1 MDNTQSNIIRRFLG
15 YVRPYWLGFLGA
27 VIGMV
32 VVAATETAFAALMKP
47 MLDGS
52 FVEKDPDVI
61 RLIPIA
67 LLAIFV
73 VRGMGGFAAS
83 YGMTWV
89 SRCVVRDMRQQIFAH
104 LLNLPTGFYDRNPV
118 GHLTSKLIYDVEQVA
133 RASSNAITIII
144 RDTLTIIGLLAWMFY
159 LSWILSI
166 LFIFIAPVIAGLVV
180 FISKRFRRISRRI
193 QMSMGNVSQV
203 SQQVVQGHREI
214 KIFSGE
220 EKEKQEFKKINEFNR
235 GQHMKMAVT
244 SAASVPVS
252 QFVAALALAAVIYVA
267 TNDGILDAISVGTF
281 MSFITAAGLLM
292 TPLKRLTKITA
303 EWQKGIAAAQS
314 VFDLLDQDAEIDQGS
329 QALQR
334 AGGKVE
340 FQNVGFSY
348 DEDRGAALQNINFSA
363 EAGQT
368 VAIVGRSGS
377 GKSTLVNLL
386 PRFYDV
392 QTGTVLLDDMPIQS
406 LKLRDLRNQISLV
419 GQDVTLFNDTVANN
433 IAYGREGDVSEAD
446 VVAAATAAHAMAF
459 IDDLPEGLSTLVGD
473 KGMLL
478 SGGQRQRIAI
488 ARALLKNAPVLILDE
503 ATSALDTESE
513 RYIQDALEQLMVG
526 RTTLVIAHRLS
537 TIERADIIIVLD
549 NGIIIEQ
556 GSHEQL
562 IRNNGQYA
570 ALHKMQFSSQVGD
583 SQSVLLEGS

>member
-1 MDNTQSNIIRRFLG
+1 MDNTQTSITRRFLG
-15 YVRPYWLGFLGA
+15 YVSPYWLGFLGA

-32 VVAATETAFAALMKP
+32 VVAGTETAFAALMRP

-61 RLIPIA
+61 RIIPVA
-67 LLAIFV
+67 LLAIFI
-73 VRGMGGFAAS
+73 VRGMGGFASS

-89 SRCVVRDMRQQIFAH
+89 SRCVVRDMRQQIFTH
-104 LLNLPTGFYDRNPV
+104 LLSLPTRFYDRNPV

-159 LSWILSI
+159 LNWILSM
-166 LFIFIAPVIAGLVV
+166 LFIFIAPVIAILVV

-203 SQQVVQGHREI
+203 SHQVVQGHRVI

-220 EKEKQEFKKINEFNR
+220 DKEKREFKKINEFNR
-235 GQHMKMAVT
+235 GQHMKMAAT
-244 SAASVPVS
+244 SAASDPIS

-267 TNDGILDAISVGTF
+267 TNDNVLQSISVGTF

-292 TPLKRLTKITA
+292 TPLKRLTKVTA

-314 VFDLLDQDAEIDQGS
+314 VFELLDQDLELNMGTQS
-329 QALQR
+329 LQR
-334 AGGKVE
+334 ANGKIE
-340 FQNVGFSY
+340 FQNIRFSY
-348 DEDRGAALQNINFSA
+348 GKDRATALENISFSVA
-363 EAGQT
+363 PGQT

-377 GKSTLVNLL
+377 GKSTLVSLL
-386 PRFYDV
+386 PRFYEA
-392 QTGTVLLDDMPIQS
+392 QAGTILLDDIPIQS
-406 LKLRDLRNQISLV
+406 IKLRDLRNQIALV
-419 GQDVTLFNDTVANN
+419 SQEVTLFNDTVANN
-433 IAYGREGDVSEAD
+433 IAYGRDSDVSEAEI
-446 VVAAATAAHAMAF
+446 VAAATAAHAMVF
-459 IDDLPEGLSTLVGD
+459 IDELPDGLGTIVGD
-473 KGMLL
+473 KGVLL

-488 ARALLKNAPVLILDE
+488 ARALLKDAPILILDE

-513 RYIQDALEQLMVG
+513 RYIQDGLDKLMAG

-537 TIERADIIIVLD
+537 TIERADVIIVLE
-549 NGIIIEQ
+549 NGVIIEQ
-556 GSHEQL
+556 GNHKQL
-562 IRNNGQYA
+562 IKNNGQYA
-570 ALHKMQFSSQVGD
+570 SLHKMQFSD
-583 SQSVLLEGS
+583 SRDDDPVSLSGG